1 MTDAPHRDN
10 KQLNT
15 LACARPCAAVWI
27 LMRNIATKESDRALR
42 LSPTVSGLATA
53 TLHDPDASSH
63 RSDQGHCATDVC
75 PGALFQAWVLLAH
88 TPKTGR
94 GTGVSTEEKLD
105 GTKKERGEEKRR
117 KPEGGGSLSSENRTS
132 RGALC
137 GMRSTPWCFC
147 QTATSLVRKWHYKL
161 RRTSNCDSH
170 PVWPRGGTGDFTGT
184 TSL

>member
-105 GTKKERGEEKRR
+105 GTKKREERKKE
-117 KPEGGGSLSSENRTS
+117 ENRKEVGVCP
-132 RGALC
+132 RKIGHHAALSAEWDLL
-137 GMRSTPWCFC
+137 RDVS
-147 QTATSLVRKWHYKL
+147 VRQQ
-161 RRTSNCDSH
+161 
-170 PVWPRGGTGDFTGT
+170 PVWSESGT
-184 TSL
+184 TS

>member
-88 TPKTGR
+88 THQR
-94 GTGVSTEEKLD
+94 
-105 GTKKERGEEKRR
+105 RGEERGWAQRRSWMAQKKREER
-117 KPEGGGSLSSENRTS
+117 KKEENRKEVGVCP
-132 RGALC
+132 RKIGHHAALSAEWDLL
-137 GMRSTPWCFC
+137 RDVS
-147 QTATSLVRKWHYKL
+147 VRQQ
-161 RRTSNCDSH
+161 
-170 PVWPRGGTGDFTGT
+170 PVWSESGT
-184 TSL
+184 TS